1 MHADEVMYK
10 LQGLA
15 DPDAKAGMARFG
27 IETETALGV
36 SIPKLRKLAAKIGP
50 SHETALDLWNTGVH
64 EARILASIID
74 EPGEVSEDQME
85 TWVLDFDSW
94 DVCDQVCSNLF
105 DKTPFAYDK
114 AYEWAERDEEFVR
127 RAGFTLMAAL
137 AVHDKAAP
145 DEKLAA
151 FLPVIEKYAFDDRNF
166 VKKAVNW
173 ALRNIGKRNPALNAL
188 AVETARRI
196 LKQDTKAARW
206 IARDALRELTG
217 DKVRKRLGID

>member
-15 DPDAKAGMARFG
+15 DPDAKAGMERFG